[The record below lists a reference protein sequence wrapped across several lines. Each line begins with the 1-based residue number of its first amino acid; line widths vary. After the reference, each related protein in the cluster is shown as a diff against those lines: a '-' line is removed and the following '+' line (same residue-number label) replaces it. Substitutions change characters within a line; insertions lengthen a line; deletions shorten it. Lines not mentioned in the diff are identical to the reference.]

1 MRNVKFKL
9 SGMENF
15 CNYIDPIE
23 ISFEEGKLILVT
35 GPNGCGKTTLL
46 QSIPFTLY
54 GITSDGMRGD
64 DVVNNKIEKNCH
76 TWVHFD
82 VDEDKYLIDRY
93 HKHSKYGNIVILNK
107 NGVDI
112 KKGQREVL
120 PEIEKIIAP
129 RKLFSNTLLF
139 GQNVKDFFTDLTDTE
154 KKDIFRKVLQLDEYV
169 EYYDETNK
177 RLKESNLS
185 ITNMDNE
192 KSIKISLLNDA
203 KTQILTL
210 NKIKIDFET
219 KKIQDIRESKDRI
232 KELEKHKNII
242 EEKISKYN
250 QEDLNIDDI
259 KKEIFILNQKLSNI
273 NIELTKSKNS
283 IEEQKKIKE
292 SEFKNSVL
300 ESREKINEEFSILE
314 KENRE
319 NKEVILDEF
328 DKKINEKDNE
338 INKLNNE
345 IFQIDVHKN
354 SLSISIQ
361 EIIDNVIDSDISIC
375 PTCKQEIN
383 EETKGDLKK
392 EIDNSQLKIKELDQ
406 KISINNEEILKI
418 KELKSKI
425 IFERTQKDENFNSIY
440 SSLVGKKQLNL
451 KNIQD
456 RLVQALAK
464 LENIYEEQIDNSKK
478 DSKEEEKEIQE
489 NLNILEKEE
498 EIKND
503 LITKFEELKKNVKD
517 IDHDIDTINVL
528 IREKGKEEYDKTQLI
543 SYIKKVGNIEDE
555 IKNLEIDKNEKIK
568 EIERLEFWKKG
579 FSSVGIPSLLIDD
592 SIPFLNQRVSYYL
605 DLISNGRYI
614 VSFDTLDT
622 TKSGEFRDKIA
633 VNVLDNNS
641 KANSRIQLSGGQTRL
656 VDIATILTLNDLQ
669 SNVQDMSF
677 NLLLFDEIFDA
688 LDSENT
694 RLVSNVLRRSTSNK
708 SVVIISHRHVD
719 QLEADEI
726 LELY

>member
-93 HKHSKYGNIVILNK
+93 HKHSKYGNTVILNK